1 MAVETTYTSLREGLS
16 SYLDQV
22 SDDREVVFVRRRG
35 ARDVAMVAAE
45 ELEGLLETAY
55 LLRSPKNVERLMSA
69 LAASQKGKRRA
80 ESLDSLRLSVGLDKA
95 PAASKRS

>member
-16 SYLDQV
+16 AYLDQV
-22 SDDREVVFVRRRG
+22 TDDREIVFVRRRG

-55 LLRSPKNVERLMSA
+55 LLRSSKNAARLLSA
-69 LAASQKGKRRA
+69 LTAAQKGKSKPETI
-80 ESLDSLRLSVGLDKA
+80 ESLRQSLGLNGQASVT
-95 PAASKRS
+95 KRG